1 MCVCVC
7 DSMDD
12 STDERCFRG
21 SVPVDSTDCNALHLD
36 TTTFIRIGKVP
47 LQLHTYVVP
56 SS

>member
-36 TTTFIRIGKVP
+36 TTTFIRIGN
-47 LQLHTYVVP
+47 VVP